1 MWVSRSKR
9 LHVFSTKV
17 HERLATRLVAVHGA
31 WHLWI
36 YCRAW
41 RLTHP
46 MRPLAHS
53 GSRPQRIDRAL
64 AVLDGQALISVVVDA
79 DARTSFTFDL
89 GCTLLTW
96 PYDHQSEQWLLYEPD
111 GRALTVRAD
120 GRYSHDS
127 SVIPAGDSQW
137 HPLAPS
143 GAFTCAGDRFLNL
156 PRPSATFRAS
166 RPRSSRVPD
175 TQAATPAR
183 AGWSVLCH
191 RLECAV
197 TETLSVEH
205 SVSHHFEVHLTRN
218 HTGAVVSDVTPTI
231 RITDKATGVSR
242 DLPQV
247 TGMYGVQTG
256 PSDFI
261 MVRTFGCRTAPTRRP

>member
-1 MWVSRSKR
+1 VTLIDEAFGPVYGQPSWLVRRGHGSFVTLEFGEPRLDVGEPKQR

-36 YCRAW
+36 YCCAW

-111 GRALTVRAD
+111 GRVLTVRAD

-127 SVIPAGDSQW
+127 SAIPAEDSQW
-137 HPLAPS
+137 HPLAPT
-143 GAFTCAGDRFLNL
+143 GGLH
-156 PRPSATFRAS
+156 
-166 RPRSSRVPD
+166 
-175 TQAATPAR
+175 
-183 AGWSVLCH
+183 LC
-191 RLECAV
+191 
-197 TETLSVEH
+197 
-205 SVSHHFEVHLTRN
+205 
-218 HTGAVVSDVTPTI
+218 G
-231 RITDKATGVSR
+231 
-242 DLPQV
+242 
-247 TGMYGVQTG
+247 
-256 PSDFI
+256 
-261 MVRTFGCRTAPTRRP
+261 